1 MIPWLGSAFRGFIIG
16 FWHAGRLYRFATY
29 TGARVEKLAI
39 DEHSV
44 HWVVRD
50 RQYRLEMVAAR
61 TQAGLLRGPQAMDM
75 GGRVPETLQATVT
88 VRLSALAGGVEHLVA
103 NFFPQADLD
112 DLEIQAGLREFSVPV
127 SLVDQVRI
135 AGRSAYGRAAAV
147 HVPLL
152 IVQGAQDEVVK
163 PAYTR
168 RLARR
173 FPHTPR
179 YLEVN
184 AGHDPIKPV
193 HADWPTVEQAV
204 LEFAASLQP
213 PPSPSIGRAAGGEGQ
228 PPSPSQEPVLSKAKE
243 EGRGEGKKLIYCN
256 APPSPNPSLGGR
268 GKRVPP
274 R

>member
-179 YLEVN
+179 YQ
-184 AGHDPIKPV
+184 GGQRRPRSH
-193 HADWPTVEQAV
+193 QACARR
-204 LEFAASLQP
+204 LAHRRT
-213 PPSPSIGRAAGGEGQ
+213 GRARICRFA
-228 PPSPSQEPVLSKAKE
+228 PAAPLSQHWES
-243 EGRGEGKKLIYCN
+243 GRG
-256 APPSPNPSLGGR
+256 
-268 GKRVPP
+268 
-274 R
+274 